1 MSANQAQNTSYPWWL
16 KIILGII
23 TFGLYFLLRK
33 SNKKKSLKREWA
45 EAILFA
51 VIAATLIR
59 TFLFEAFTIPTASM
73 ERSLLIGDFLFVS
86 KLSYGPRV
94 PNTPLSFPFV
104 HHTMP
109 ITNSKSYLEWLK
121 LPYMR
126 LPGMGKVQRNDVVV
140 FNYPMEEFRPVD
152 KRENYIKRCVGI
164 PDDVLEVKQGVLW
177 VNGKKAECP
186 KNLQLRYDI
195 QTDGNPLNPEALRKL
210 DVYELFESG
219 QAPGTE
225 YQAFMT
231 GKAAEA
237 IKGFGNVV
245 SLKPHIE
252 KDGQSYA
259 DPNIFPQ
266 SGNNVWNVDNFG
278 PIEIPSKGK
287 TVKLTLGNLPL
298 YARLITVY
306 EGHALSTDGGN
317 IRIDGK
323 PASEYKFQM
332 NYFFMMG
339 DNRHNSLDSRFWGF
353 VPEDHVV
360 GKAVFIWMSLNN
372 YATNLFQ
379 KIRYNRVFSTINTDG
394 STTSW
399 FFPVAGIGL
408 GIYLIGRMRRKKK
421 VAKG

>member
-1 MSANQAQNTSYPWWL
+1 MTASKAPKKSYPWWL

-33 SNKKKSLKREWA
+33 SENKKSLKREWA

-109 ITNSKSYLEWLK
+109 ITNSKSYLEWIK

-126 LPGMGKVQRNDVVV
+126 IPGMGNVQRNDVVV

-164 PDDVLEVKQGVLW
+164 PGDVLEVKEGVLW
-177 VNGKKAECP
+177 VNGKQAERP
-186 KNLQLRYDI
+186 QNLQLRYDI

-237 IKGFGNVV
+237 IKGFGNVT
-245 SLKPHIE
+245 SIKPHIE
-252 KDGQSYA
+252 SGGQSYA

-266 SGNNVWNVDNFG
+266 SGNNTWNVDNFG
-278 PIEIPSKGK
+278 PIEIPRKGK
-287 TVKLTLGNLPL
+287 TVKLTLGNLPY

-306 EGHALSTDGGN
+306 EHHTLRTQGSSIL
-317 IRIDGK
+317 IDGK
-323 PASEYKFQM
+323 PSAEYRFGM
-332 NYFFMMG
+332 DYYFMMG

-360 GKAVFIWMSLNN
+360 GKAVFVWMSLNN

-379 KIRYNRVFSTINTDG
+379 KIRYKRVFSTINPDG
-394 STTSW
+394 TTTSW
-399 FFPVAGIGL
+399 FFPVVGL
-408 GIYLIGRMRRKKK
+408 GLCIYLFGKYRRKKNVSK
-421 VAKG
+421 V

>member
-1 MSANQAQNTSYPWWL
+1 MAVNPNQKSSYPWWL

-33 SNKKKSLKREWA
+33 SNEKKSPKREWA

-121 LPYMR
+121 LPYTR
-126 LPGMGKVQRNDVVV
+126 LPGLGNVKRNDVVV
-140 FNYPMEEFRPVD
+140 FNYPMEDFRPVD

-164 PDDVLEVKQGVLW
+164 PGDVLEVKEGILW
-177 VNGKKAECP
+177 VNGKKSESP
-186 KNLQLRYDI
+186 KKLQLRYDI
-195 QTDGNPLNPEALRKL
+195 QTDGNPLNPEALQKL
-210 DVYELFESG
+210 DVYEMFESG
-219 QAPGTE
+219 QAPGTD

-231 GKAAEA
+231 GSAAEA
-237 IKGFGNVV
+237 VKGFGNVV
-245 SLKPHIE
+245 SIKAHIE
-252 KDGQSYA
+252 KAGQSYA

-266 SGNNVWNVDNFG
+266 SGSNTWNVDNFG
-278 PIEIPSKGK
+278 PIEIPTKGK

-298 YARLITVY
+298 YARLITIY
-306 EGHALSTDGGN
+306 EKHSLRTDGAT
-317 IRIDGK
+317 ILIDGK
-323 PASEYKFQM
+323 PVSEYRFGM

-372 YATNLFQ
+372 YATNIFQ
-379 KIRYNRVFSTINTDG
+379 KIRYNRVFSTINADG
-394 STTSW
+394 TTTSW
-399 FFPVAGIGL
+399 FFPIVGL
-408 GIYLIGRMRRKKK
+408 GFGIFLIGRLRRRKKGSK
-421 VAKG
+421 V